1 MMDEIDFN
9 VDNYDIDEL
18 VQLLNFDTTPTNEDM
33 ILHKIT
39 FLTKRYKEK
48 PKYIKFFNEIG
59 KKLILNFEQFNKETW
74 QESYETDGSL
84 SAKVLTQ
91 QYLDNEKD
99 SKNLILDKKRDIIGI
114 KKVSETK
121 TFATKNNTQGERN
134 PVMINQIRRIVNFD
148 SQYREILN
156 PISSTCDI
164 NGNYTNNPS
173 NINNI
178 NHVNPEIRL
187 FHPTNYTVNLN
198 QPLTNVVDLSL
209 ESVEIPNSWYV
220 FSSDYGTNALE
231 FSSFRKREPD
241 KIADIYLPQIS
252 TEHTL
257 IIETIRSPYFPRVR
271 DTEIGITKVV
281 DADGTV
287 DKTKTWLK
295 INDDD
300 GHYLFS
306 KLSFDSA
313 ECSNMENNIYQFWIG
328 QYNTQFTDGSD
339 PTVNYKYEAGKNWRF
354 RIKIIDSDGVL
365 LPEFTPLYFDGVL
378 PTEAVGIS
386 KTFIINSQPLSS
398 TPPVE
403 EYKLKLENGN
413 FTPTQLIDEINSL
426 CGLNDIPVDFTYSS
440 RTGKVS
446 IKNLNT
452 LYPTTIKFYIEDSES
467 SGCSAQKT
475 LNDEGSNTPSPG
487 NKIGYNLGWLLGF
500 RVKTLELTPSE
511 KKEGKGLLDTFGPKY
526 FILTLDD
533 FNNNKPNKDLIS
545 LVDNSA
551 KNFKLPDYYNS
562 QTMDSRF
569 GVIRDPISPKKI
581 VSNTYYPGHG
591 AGDADAANWECQ
603 DTAGPAA
610 KRGCSENDLNRD
622 LRSNL
627 TKKQQYTVDQLTLAN
642 TSGGTVTLDDGSTLS
657 TVVNRYKSPNSSDL
671 LVRIPITTARQE
683 YTKSIVF
690 RNENPEYTKRVYFG
704 PVKLR
709 KFKVRLLND
718 KGFEV
723 NLNDQDW
730 SFSIHVT
737 QLYQF

>member
-1 MMDEIDFN
+1 MDEIDFN

-33 ILHKIT
+33 IVHKIT
-39 FLTKRYKEK
+39 FLTKKYKEK

-74 QESYETDGSL
+74 QESYETDESL

-99 SKNLILDKKRDIIGI
+99 SKNLILDKNRDIIGI
-114 KKVSETK
+114 KKVSEAK

-134 PVMINQIRRIVNFD
+134 PVLINQIRRIVNFD

-156 PISSTCDI
+156 PISSTCTDSDGRYSIDNTKI
-164 NGNYTNNPS
+164 NS
-173 NINNI
+173 I
-178 NHVNPEIRL
+178 NPEIRL

-231 FSSFRKREPD
+231 FDYIPKND
-241 KIADIYLPQIS
+241 QLVADIYLPQIP
-252 TEHTL
+252 TGYTL
-257 IIETIRSPYFPRVR
+257 VIESLRNPTHPSLR
-271 DTEIGITKVV
+271 DPQIGITNAV
-281 DADGTV
+281 
-287 DKTKTWLK
+287 KTENIVWLSSEN
-295 INDDD
+295 NDD
-300 GHYLFS
+300 GGPGLLS
-306 KLSFDSA
+306 KLEFSPTSLT
-313 ECSNMENNIYQFWIG
+313 EKTVYELWVGEYKTN
-328 QYNTQFTDGSD
+328 FTDAQNPS
-339 PTVNYKYEAGKNWRF
+339 TLYKNEVGKDWRI
-354 RIKIIDSDGVL
+354 RIKIQDGLGNSLDEFTDIIIDGVI
-365 LPEFTPLYFDGVL
+365 PADGVGL
-378 PTEAVGIS
+378 A
-386 KTFIINSQPLSS
+386 KTFIINYVSPNTVYENKKIVIEDGNYQPDELMYAINNLCVLNYI
-398 TPPVE
+398 PVE
-403 EYKLKLENGN
+403 
-413 FTPTQLIDEINSL
+413 FTFSSIN
-426 CGLNDIPVDFTYSS
+426 
-440 RTGKVS
+440 GKVS
-446 IKNLNT
+446 ITNLNT
-452 LYPTTIKFYIEDSES
+452 QYKTTIKFYIEDTES

-475 LNDEGSNTPSPG
+475 LNGEGSNTPSPG

-500 RVKTLELTPSE
+500 RIKTLELAPSE
-511 KKEGKGLLDTFGPKY
+511 KKVAKSLLDTFGPKY

-545 LVDNSA
+545 LVDNSS

-569 GVIRDPISPKKI
+569 GETK
-581 VSNTYYPGHG
+581 YYPGHE
-591 AGDADAANWECQ
+591 GDPDWQCQ
-603 DTAGPAA
+603 DTAGPPAD
-610 KRGCSENDLNRD
+610 RGCSENDLNID

-642 TSGGTVTLDDGSTLS
+642 TSGGNVTLDDGSTLS